1 MPFYFPLPITQPSE
15 RRFEG
20 GDMPLYAGFDLGGT
34 KLKFGLIDETGN
46 VIDDS
51 QADSPLKVQDLL
63 QLIERIWTDLNVRH
77 PRAIKAAGFG
87 FPGVISSKTQKI
99 QQSPNYQD
107 LNDFDLVPALS
118 RFLEV
123 PFTVNNDA
131 NMAAFGEYK
140 RGAGRDAHSLVL
152 LTIGTG
158 LGTGLILEG
167 KIWQGVCGFG
177 GELGHATVNR
187 NGERC
192 NCGSRGCLETE
203 VSGPKIAKNYFNI
216 KKKDKTLDAQEI
228 CRRAQEGDKAACE
241 AFAIA
246 GRFLGIG
253 LSIAINLLNP
263 EKILLGGGVMEAG
276 DLILKPA
283 VEEAKQRSFE
293 ASFNCCRIEPASLG
307 NRAGFIGSAFLAKEH
322 IPS

>member
-1 MPFYFPLPITQPSE
+1 
-15 RRFEG
+15 
-20 GDMPLYAGFDLGGT
+20 MPLYAGFDLGGT
-34 KLKFGLIDETGN
+34 KLKYGLIDESGN
-46 VIDDS
+46 IIHDG
-51 QADSPLKVQDLL
+51 QEDSPLSVQKLL
-63 QLIERIWTDLNVRH
+63 QLIERIWKDLNRRH
-77 PRAIKAAGFG
+77 PHTIKAAGFG
-87 FPGVISSKTQKI
+87 FPGVICFKTQKVL
-99 QQSPNYQD
+99 QSPNYQD
-107 LNDFDLVPALS
+107 LDNFDLAPALS
-118 RFLEV
+118 AILRI
-123 PFTVNNDA
+123 PFTINNDA

-140 RGAGRDAHSLVL
+140 RGAGRGAHSLVL

-187 NGERC
+187 NGRRC

-203 VSGPKIAKNYFNI
+203 VSGPQIVKNYTHIIN
-216 KKKDKTLDAQEI
+216 KDEPLDAEEI
-228 CRRAQEGDKAACE
+228 FQRAQEGDKAARK

-283 VEEAKQRSFE
+283 VEEAKARSFRV
-293 ASFNCCRIEPASLG
+293 SFECCSIEPASLG

-322 IPS
+322 L

>member
-1 MPFYFPLPITQPSE
+1 
-15 RRFEG
+15 
-20 GDMPLYAGFDLGGT
+20 MPLYAGFDLGGT
-34 KLKFGLIDETGN
+34 KLKYGLIDESGN
-46 VIDDS
+46 IIYDG
-51 QADSPLKVQDLL
+51 QEDSPLRVLGLL
-63 QLIERIWTDLNVRH
+63 QLIEKIWKDLNRRH
-77 PRAIKAAGFG
+77 PKAIKAAGFG
-87 FPGVISSKTQKI
+87 FPGVICFKTQKVL
-99 QQSPNYQD
+99 QSPNYQD
-107 LNDFDLVPALS
+107 LDNFDLVPALS
-118 RFLEV
+118 PILRI
-123 PFTVNNDA
+123 PFTINNDA

-140 RGAGRDAHSLVL
+140 RGAGRGAHSLVL

-167 KIWQGVCGFG
+167 KIWQGACGFG

-203 VSGPKIAKNYFNI
+203 VSGPKIVKNYTNI
-216 KKKDKTLDAQEI
+216 INKDESLDAEEI
-228 CRRAQEGDKAACE
+228 FQRAQKGDKAARK

-283 VEEAKQRSFE
+283 VEEAKTRSFRV
-293 ASFNCCRIEPASLG
+293 SFECCSIEPASLG

-322 IPS
+322 L